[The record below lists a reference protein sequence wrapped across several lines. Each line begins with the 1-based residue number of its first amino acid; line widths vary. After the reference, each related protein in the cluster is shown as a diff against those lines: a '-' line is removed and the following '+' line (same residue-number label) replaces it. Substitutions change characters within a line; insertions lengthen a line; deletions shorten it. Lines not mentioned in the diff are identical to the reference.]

1 MPEYAIETAALRR
14 EFGRN
19 VAVAGLSLVVPRGEI
34 FGFLGPNGAGKT
46 TSVKLLTGLARPTSG
61 GGSLLGRPLGDR
73 EARAKLGFL
82 PELFRFHDWLSATEV
97 LRLHADLLGM
107 TT

>member
-19 VAVAGLSLVVPRGEI
+19 VAVAGLSLAVPRGEV

-46 TSVKLLTGLARPTSG
+46 TSLKLLLA
-61 GGSLLGRPLGDR
+61 
-73 EARAKLGFL
+73 F
-82 PELFRFHDWLSATEV
+82 
-97 LRLHADLLGM
+97 
-107 TT
+107 TTA

>member
-19 VAVAGLSLVVPRGEI
+19 VAVAGLSLAVPRGEV

-46 TSVKLLTGLARPTSG
+46 TSLKLLLGLVAPTAADTVVIERTYLSTPSPG
-61 GGSLLGRPLGDR
+61 VV
-73 EARAKLGFL
+73 ARA
-82 PELFRFHDWLSATEV
+82 R
-97 LRLHADLLGM
+97 
-107 TT
+107 